1 MSQRQ
6 TIHIVTIN
14 RLLIDGCG
22 HSHISVVT
30 SGSSLEP
37 NNGTET
43 GECLKVP
50 KSENDIEKKT
60 QTLKELT

>member
-1 MSQRQ
+1 MGV
-6 TIHIVTIN
+6 VTVTYLSRMAKI
-14 RLLIDGCG
+14 
-22 HSHISVVT
+22 T